1 VTIAADTNVLAHAEG
16 IDGDITRQAAWA
28 AISRARAETLVIPA
42 QVLGELF
49 NVLVRKGKFQP
60 ERARKAVVD
69 WYSVS
74 QVVDTT
80 ADAMLKAVDLSVGH
94 RLQIWD
100 AVILSVASGAG
111 CRLLLSEDMQD
122 GFVWGGVTIINPFA
136 VNPHPLLAALLS
148 H

>member
-1 VTIAADTNVLAHAEG
+1 MSVAADTNVLAHAEG
-16 IDGDITRQAAWA
+16 IDGDIARQAAWA
-28 AISRARAETLVIPA
+28 AIAHARAETLVVPA

-60 ERARKAVVD
+60 GRAREAVVD
-69 WYSVS
+69 WSTDS

-80 ADAMLKAVDLSVGH
+80 ADVMLKAVDLAVRH

-100 AVILSVASGAG
+100 AVILCVASGAG
-111 CRLLLSEDMQD
+111 CRLLLSEGMHD

-136 VNPHPLLAALLS
+136 ANPHPLLAALLS